1 MLKQSRTT
9 QMTTDPSSL
18 TLVSFGNRAV
28 RSADPLGG
36 VAPRGRLRV
45 LVTGA
50 LALLVGCGGTSPV
63 TPSGN
68 SSIVPLGA
76 QVLRISP
83 GFPCTQLTPGM
94 LPLVVTR
101 IVVSASGDGWLASSI
116 GSDAGD
122 VTLRLQQSGGA
133 NVRGSIFLAGS
144 ITGNA
149 IHMPDLLSV
158 PPWQLRATFG
168 VGATLSGVAFAAGS
182 LNSLVAGMDGVGNGP
197 LVLTDAAGKTCSG
210 SGFSWSTAEKF

>member
-9 QMTTDPSSL
+9 RMTTDPSSL
-18 TLVSFGNRAV
+18 TLVSFDNRAV
-28 RSADPLGG
+28 RPAEPLGG
-36 VAPRGRLRV
+36 AAPRRRLRV

-101 IVVSASGDGWLASSI
+101 VVVSASGDGWLASSI

-144 ITGNA
+144 I
-149 IHMPDLLSV
+149 
-158 PPWQLRATFG
+158 
-168 VGATLSGVAFAAGS
+168 
-182 LNSLVAGMDGVGNGP
+182 
-197 LVLTDAAGKTCSG
+197 
-210 SGFSWSTAEKF
+210 